1 MMTLKAREAPRKT
14 HSELAHE
21 WDAVAEKRD
30 HQIRSGAD
38 VSYNRVLVPEVIKL
52 SREADLSLVFDG
64 GCGTGTLTE
73 ILAKQASEVVA
84 VDISRRSIAI
94 AQNSPSKGR
103 NVKYLVASIERF
115 SEHYDGNPFS
125 LAVLNVML
133 QDTPT
138 LRATLSAVSALLR
151 PSGVLVATL
160 THPCFWPQYW
170 GYARAEWFR
179 YERETAIE
187 APFRIS
193 GVRRPAG
200 LTTHFHR
207 PLSQYF
213 EALDANGFALQRLRE
228 PMPSPRLEQTYS
240 RRWRFPRF
248 LSLRCTRS

>member
-1 MMTLKAREAPRKT
+1 MTIFRAREAPRKT
-14 HSELAHE
+14 HSEIARE

-30 HQIRSGAD
+30 QQIRSGAD
-38 VSYNRVLVPEVIKL
+38 VSYNRILLPEILKL
-52 SREADLSLVFDG
+52 SREADWSLVFDG

-73 ILAKQASEVVA
+73 TLARQASDVVG

-94 AQNSPSKGR
+94 AQGSPLKGR
-103 NVKYLVASIERF
+103 NVRYIVSSIERF
-115 SEHYDGNPFS
+115 SERYDGTPFS

-151 PSGVLVATL
+151 PGGVLVATL

-170 GYARAEWFR
+170 GYAREKWFR

-193 GVRRPAG
+193 SVRRPAG
-200 LTTHFHR
+200 
-207 PLSQYF
+207 
-213 EALDANGFALQRLRE
+213 
-228 PMPSPRLEQTYS
+228 
-240 RRWRFPRF
+240 
-248 LSLRCTRS
+248 